1 MHTNCPEQQAGS
13 KYQSAYSFFFFL
25 LKALIWGAI
34 TFFIAHQFAI
44 THFWFVVVSVFLFS
58 IPIIL
63 YGIYSNTIRQIRR
76 LAIFKEKGWIYK
88 LISGRFIKSI
98 LWILWALGTS
108 LFMLIQFHLY
118 SELEWFI
125 FFMTVPVFW
134 LIFKICHG
142 LIKREIVPYFATE
155 MALTWA
161 RRVCPLLMLSIYFIS
176 VPFTTLP
183 EYPSLPEAINAQ
195 KIKIAD
201 MTGSALAREASLFLA
216 IYEGIKAY
224 VFGHFGRQDTLWG
237 WLMIGLGE
245 FVIFFNACTILSC
258 FLISRTEYRRILGSL
273 TDSKLPSPLSAARIA
288 TVMAIFT
295 FITLFIY
302 LPIFVYIEASMQQ
315 TSNIPQS
322 RQAVEN
328 WTVQKVEQIDDAIY
342 KKGTIAQLERVKFE
356 ALHHIEISQA
366 HLQNQIDQA
375 FNRLETKVDNYLDWY
390 YSLVGEYTRIAKLLV
405 GELEVYMIEK
415 LEQAL
420 MQEDA
425 FRELQ
430 MALDNLLSAHQEAEQ
445 TYQEAVHMIMQAN
458 RIDPANTPIQVVQQ
472 LSSKDALASPIAQ
485 DAISLQ
491 YRVGGGALA
500 GVITAAVTG
509 KIIGKLAGKNILKLA
524 ANALIKITLSKTAG
538 AAAGAGAGAAA
549 GAMFGS
555 VVPGPGTVLGAALGG
570 IMGGIGAGVAVDKM
584 LIELEEAIN
593 REKFKGEIL
602 SVIQEVRQEFKAQY
616 GIQDSK

>member
-1 MHTNCPEQQAGS
+1 MRTNCPEQRAGS
-13 KYQSAYSFFFFL
+13 GYPSERSFFFFL

-44 THFWFVVVSVFLFS
+44 THYWFVILSIFLFS

-63 YGIYSNTIRQIRR
+63 CGIYSSTVRQIRR
-76 LAIFKEKGWIYK
+76 LAIFSEKGWIYK
-88 LISGRFIKSI
+88 LISGRFLKSI

-108 LFMLIQFHLY
+108 LLMLIQFHIY

-125 FFMTVPVFW
+125 FFMIVPAFW

-161 RRVCPLLMLSIYFIS
+161 RRVCPLLMLAIYFIS
-176 VPFTTLP
+176 VPFITLP
-183 EYPSLPEAINAQ
+183 EYTSLSEAINTQ
-195 KIKIAD
+195 KSKIAD
-201 MTGSALAREASLFLA
+201 MTGSALVREASQFLA

-258 FLISRTEYRRILGSL
+258 FLIPHTEYRRILGPLTESKTPSL
-273 TDSKLPSPLSAARIA
+273 LSVTRIA
-288 TVMAIFT
+288 TVTAIFT
-295 FITLFIY
+295 FIMFFIY
-302 LPIFVYIEASMQQ
+302 LPIFVYIEASMRQ
-315 TSNIPQS
+315 TSNISHS

-342 KKGTIAQLERVKFE
+342 KKGTIAQIERVKFE
-356 ALHHIEISQA
+356 ALRHVEISQA
-366 HLQNQIDQA
+366 HLQDQIDRA
-375 FNRLETKVDNYLDWY
+375 FDQLETKVDDYLDWY

-415 LEQAL
+415 LEKAL
-420 MQEDA
+420 MQEDT

-430 MALDNLLSAHQEAEQ
+430 IALDNLLSTHQEAEQ
-445 TYQEAVHMIMQAN
+445 TYQETVHMIMQAN

-485 DAISLQ
+485 DVISLQ

-524 ANALIKITLSKTAG
+524 ANALIKIIISKTAG
-538 AAAGAGAGAAA
+538 AAAGAGAGAAT
-549 GAMFGS
+549 GAVIGS
-555 VVPGPGTVLGAALGG
+555 IVPGPGTVLGATLGG
-570 IMGGIGAGVAVDKM
+570 IMGGIGTGVAVDKM

-616 GIQDSK
+616 GIRDSK